1 MDSCKKV
8 CGCFNVTI
16 QDLIDAKAKG
26 CNNIESII
34 RETGVGTACGRCKEK
49 AELTIIKVLQ
59 NRLYL

>member
-1 MDSCKKV
+1 MDTSKKV

-26 CNNIESII
+26 CGSIEAII
-34 RETGVGTACGRCKEK
+34 RETGAGTACGRCKEK